1 MKRNQRIL
9 AVGAALLLPLAL
21 SACGGSGNDNDND
34 NGSSQ
39 TANPGASDAFFTRV
53 LALVG
58 SSPDNTE
65 PIAIDDITVTSPN
78 DIEPAQL

>member
-39 TANPGASDAFFTRV
+39 TANSGASDAFFTRV

>member
-21 SACGGSGNDNDND
+21 SACGGSGNDNDN
-34 NGSSQ
+34 GSSQ
-39 TANPGASDAFFTRV
+39 TANSGASDAFFTRV

-78 DIEPAQL
+78 GIEPAQL